1 MPKGHTK
8 PLASCFVVLVITASL
23 LLAAGALSAQQ
34 ANPADPSYFTQYVQ
48 PVFEQKCLSCHN
60 AESSVSKLD
69 LTSREGL
76 IRGGAKGPAVVAGDA
91 ENSLLYQSIAHES
104 QPFMPMGMDRLS
116 QTEIDRIAVW
126 INAGAQYS
134 TSTSAGNEAD
144 EKWVKGQKLFSE
156 NVQPL
161 FESSCLKCHSSETKA
176 SGLDLSTRD
185 AILAGGENGKVVEPG
200 RAKDSRLYKAVA
212 HLGEPHMPFRS
223 ERLPQETIDRLA
235 EWIDAGAPFEGKL
248 EASSGAI
255 RSTHWAFQSPRR
267 PDVPRVKNRALV
279 RNPIDAFV
287 SAKREE
293 QGVEPVAPADK
304 RTLLRRVYL
313 DLIGLPPAQEEM
325 QGFLDD
331 DSPNAYADTVEK
343 LLNSPRYGERWGRH
357 WMDVWRYSDWY
368 GWTEQNQVRY
378 SHRHLWR
385 WRDWII
391 ESLNDDK
398 SYDRMVREMLA
409 GDELDPKNEDM
420 VRATGYLARN
430 WYMFNRNVW
439 LQDTVEYT
447 ASSFLGITLKCARC
461 HDHKYDPLLQ
471 TDYYRFRAFF
481 EPHKIRMDRVPG
493 QPDTMKD
500 GLSRAYDADAGAQT
514 YRFIRGN
521 EKNPDEAHPL
531 SPGVPRMFGNP
542 DLRIEPKDLPR
553 DVYYPAIRGFVHRD
567 LLAKAEKD
575 IEESETNLAEAKKE
589 LAEIKD
595 KLNAANQPE
604 PRLLAEGNRAVVAAG
619 AAEVPATDKELL
631 DELRHA
637 EDKVALAE
645 KRAVAAR
652 ADLPALEAR
661 IAADKAKYGTL
672 SNADVDALAA
682 TALKKEREARIL
694 KAEADMLEARQE
706 LTEALLNPN
715 PKPKPQ
721 DEKDAKEKS
730 VKKDG
735 KEDDEKKFA
744 DEKRIKEAQS
754 KLQAALDALKGP
766 GETYTAIGES
776 YPRTTTGRRTA
787 LARWIATKENPLT
800 ARVAVNHIW
809 LRHFGEGIVSTMFNF
824 GSSGQA
830 PSNPELL
837 DWLAME
843 FMDSGWSMKHMH
855 RLMVS
860 SNTYQMRSSAPTES
874 ANREKDPDN
883 IYLWRM
889 NPRRMEAEAVR
900 DSLLY
905 LSGKLE
911 SDMGGEEIAADEGQ
925 EIFRRSLY
933 FQHTPDTQM
942 PFLQL
947 WDAASPNECFRR
959 NESVTPHQALSLS
972 NSKLSLEMSRTLAG
986 IVNDTVGSSPNS
998 AAEFV
1003 VNTFDKLLG
1012 RAPTDEERN
1021 ESETYIREQ
1030 TALYADAGDLKR
1042 FETGEKNEKV
1052 PPSSDPQLRARES
1065 FVHVMFNHNDFVT
1078 IR

>member
-1 MPKGHTK
+1 MANGHTK
-8 PLASCFVVLVITASL
+8 ALASSCFVLLVTAL
-23 LLAAGALSAQQ
+23 LLSPVDRLTAQQ
-34 ANPADPSYFTQYVQ
+34 PNPVGADYFPRYIQ
-48 PVFEQKCLSCHN
+48 PVFEQKCFSCHT

-76 IRGGAKGPAVVAGDA
+76 MRGGDNGPAIVAGDA
-91 ENSLLYQSIAHES
+91 ERSLLYKSITHQS
-104 QPFMPMGMDRLS
+104 QPFMPLGMDRLS
-116 QTEIDRIAVW
+116 QQEIDRIAAW
-126 INAGAQYS
+126 INAGAQYGAAPS
-134 TSTSAGNEAD
+134 GGDHQD
-144 EKWVKGQKLFSE
+144 EKWIKGQKLFSE

-161 FESSCLKCHSSETKA
+161 FESTCLKCHSSETKA

-200 RAKDSRLYKAVA
+200 RSKDSKLYKAVA

-235 EWIDAGAPFEGKL
+235 EWIDTGAPFEGKL
-248 EASSGAI
+248 EASSGVI
-255 RSTHWAFQSPRR
+255 RSTHWAFQAPRR
-267 PDVPRVKNRALV
+267 PDVPQVNNQAWV
-279 RNPIDAFV
+279 RNPVDAFV

-293 QGVEPVAPADK
+293 KGLEPVAPADK

-313 DLIGLPPAQEEM
+313 DLVGLPPTQEEM
-325 QGFLDD
+325 QAFLDD
-331 DSPNAYADTVEK
+331 DSPNAYENTVDK
-343 LLNSPRYGERWGRH
+343 LLDSPRYGERWGRH

-385 WRDWII
+385 WRDWIV

-398 SYDRMVREMLA
+398 SYDQMVREMLA
-409 GDELDPKNEDM
+409 GDELDPENEDM

-447 ASSFLGITLKCARC
+447 ASGFLGITLKCARC

-481 EPHKIRMDRVPG
+481 EPHQIRMDRVPG
-493 QPDTMKD
+493 EPDTMKA
-500 GLSRAYDADAGAQT
+500 GLSRAYDADAGTQT
-514 YRFIRGN
+514 YRFIRGSEN
-521 EKNPDEAHPL
+521 NPDEAHPL

-542 DLRIEPKDLPR
+542 DLKIEPKELPR
-553 DVYYPAIRGFVHRD
+553 DIYYPAIREFVHKD

-575 IEESETNLAEAKKE
+575 IEEAERKLAEAEKALTDVKE
-589 LAEIKD
+589 
-595 KLNAANQPE
+595 KLTATNRPE
-604 PRLLAEGNRAVVAAG
+604 PRLLADGNRAVEAAG
-619 AAEVPATDKELL
+619 SDDVSATSRELL

-637 EDKVALAE
+637 EDNVALAE
-645 KRAVAAR
+645 KRVVAAR

-661 IAADKAKYGTL
+661 ITADKAKYGTL
-672 SNADVDALAA
+672 ADADADALAA

-694 KAEADMLEARQE
+694 KAEADMLEARQD

-715 PKPKPQ
+715 PEPK

-730 VKKDG
+730 AETEGKK
-735 KEDDEKKFA
+735 DEKKFA

-766 GETYTAIGES
+766 GETYTPIGES

-787 LARWIATKENPLT
+787 LARWIANKENPLT

-824 GSSGQA
+824 GSSGQP

-855 RLMVS
+855 RLMVL

-874 ANREKDPDN
+874 TNRDKDPDN

-911 SDMGGEEIAADEGQ
+911 LDMGGEEIAADKGQ
-925 EIFRRSLY
+925 ELFRRSLY

-942 PFLQL
+942 TFLRL

-959 NESVTPHQALSLS
+959 SESVTPHQALSLS

-986 IVNDTVGSSPNS
+986 IVNDTVGSSPDS
-998 AAEFV
+998 ASEFV
-1003 VNTFDKLLG
+1003 TNAFDKLLG
-1012 RAPTDEERN
+1012 RLPTDEERG

-1042 FETGEKNEKV
+1042 FETGEKNEKT
-1052 PPSSDPQLRARES
+1052 PPAADPHLRARES

>member
-1 MPKGHTK
+1 MANGHTK
-8 PLASCFVVLVITASL
+8 AFTSCFLALLVTAL
-23 LLAAGALSAQQ
+23 LFFPVDTLTAQEPK
-34 ANPADPSYFTQYVQ
+34 PADANYFPQYIQ
-48 PVFEQKCLSCHN
+48 PVFEQKCFSCHS
-60 AESSVSKLD
+60 ADSGVSKLD

-76 IRGGAKGPAVVAGDA
+76 MRGGANGPAAVAGDA
-91 ENSLLYQSIAHES
+91 ERSLLYKSITHQS

-116 QTEIDRIAVW
+116 QQEIDRIAAW
-126 INAGAQYS
+126 INAGAQYGAAS
-134 TSTSAGNEAD
+134 AAGNQED

-156 NVQPL
+156 NVRPL
-161 FESSCLKCHSSETKA
+161 FETTCLKCHSSDTKA

-200 RAKDSRLYKAVA
+200 RAKDSKLYKSVA

-223 ERLPQETIDRLA
+223 ARLPQETIDRLA
-235 EWIDAGAPFEGKL
+235 EWIDTGAPFEGKL

-255 RSTHWAFQSPRR
+255 RSTHWAFQPPRR
-267 PDVPRVKNRALV
+267 PDVPQVKDQAWV
-279 RNPIDAFV
+279 RNPLDAFV
-287 SAKREE
+287 AAKRE
-293 QGVEPVAPADK
+293 QKGLKPLAPADK

-313 DLIGLPPAQEEM
+313 DLAGLPPTQEEM
-325 QGFLDD
+325 QAFLDD
-331 DSPNAYADTVEK
+331 DSPNAYAETVEK

-385 WRDWII
+385 WRDWIV
-391 ESLNDDK
+391 ESLNNDK
-398 SYDRMVREMLA
+398 PYDGMVREMLA
-409 GDELDPKNEDM
+409 GDEIDPENEDM

-447 ASSFLGITLKCARC
+447 ASGFLGITLKCARC

-493 QPDTMKD
+493 EPDTMKD
-500 GLSRAYDADAGAQT
+500 GLSRAYDADAGTQT

-521 EKNPDEAHPL
+521 ENDPDEAHPL
-531 SPGVPRMFGNP
+531 SAGVPRMFGNP
-542 DLRIEPKDLPR
+542 DLKIEPKDLPR
-553 DVYYPAIRGFVHRD
+553 DVYYPAIREFVHKD

-575 IEESETNLAEAKKE
+575 IGEAEKNLAEAQKE
-589 LAEIKD
+589 LSDLKE
-595 KLNAANQPE
+595 KLTAASQPE
-604 PRLLAEGNRAVVAAG
+604 PRLLADGNRAVEASGAGVSAA
-619 AAEVPATDKELL
+619 DKEKL

-645 KRAVAAR
+645 KRVVAVR
-652 ADLPALEAR
+652 AGLPALEAR

-672 SNADVDALAA
+672 ADADADALAA

-715 PKPKPQ
+715 PKPK

-730 VKKDG
+730 AKKDG
-735 KEDDEKKFA
+735 KEEDEKKFA
-744 DEKRIKEAQS
+744 DEKRIREAQG

-766 GETYTAIGES
+766 GETYTPVGES

-787 LARWIATKENPLT
+787 LAGWIANKENPLT
-800 ARVAVNHIW
+800 ARVAVNHMW

-824 GSSGQA
+824 GSSGQP

-860 SNTYQMRSSAPTES
+860 SNTYQMRSSDRTES

-905 LSGKLE
+905 LSGKLDSE
-911 SDMGGEEIAADEGQ
+911 MGGEEIAADKGQ
-925 EIFRRSLY
+925 ELFRRSLY

-942 PFLQL
+942 TFLSL

-972 NSKLSLEMSRTLAG
+972 NSKLSLEMARTLAG
-986 IVNDTVGSSPNS
+986 VLNDTVGSSPQTTS
-998 AAEFV
+998 AFV
-1003 VNTFDKLLG
+1003 VSAFDKLIG
-1012 RAPTDEERN
+1012 RLPTDEERN
-1021 ESETYIREQ
+1021 ESETYIRDQ
-1030 TALYADAGDLKR
+1030 TALYAGAGDLKR
-1042 FETGEKNEKV
+1042 FETGEKNEKT
-1052 PPSSDPQLRARES
+1052 PPSSDPHLRARES

>member
-1 MPKGHTK
+1 MAKGHTK
-8 PLASCFVVLVITASL
+8 IFASCFVVLLLVTAL
-23 LLAAGALSAQQ
+23 LLFQAGTLIAQEPNPAGA
-34 ANPADPSYFTQYVQ
+34 DYFPQYIQ
-48 PVFEQKCLSCHN
+48 PVFEQKCFSCHN
-60 AESSVSKLD
+60 GESSVSKLD

-76 IRGGAKGPAVVAGDA
+76 MRGGAKGPAVVAGNA
-91 ENSLLYQSIAHES
+91 ENSLLYKSITHES
-104 QPFMPMGMDRLS
+104 QPFMPMGMNRLS
-116 QTEIDRIAVW
+116 QQEVDRIAAW
-126 INAGAQYS
+126 IDAGAQYAVAS
-134 TSTSAGNEAD
+134 SAGGQED
-144 EKWVKGQKLFSE
+144 EEWIKGQKLFSE
-156 NVQPL
+156 SVQPL
-161 FESSCLKCHSSETKA
+161 FESTCLKCHSPETKA

-185 AILAGGENGKVVEPG
+185 AVLAGGENGKVIEPG
-200 RAKDSRLYKAVA
+200 RAKDSKLYKAVA
-212 HLGEPHMPFRS
+212 HIAEPHMPFRS
-223 ERLPQETIDRLA
+223 ERLPQETIDSLA
-235 EWIDAGAPFEGKL
+235 QWVDAGAPFEGKL

-255 RSTHWAFQSPRR
+255 RSTHWAFQSPRG
-267 PDVPRVKNRALV
+267 PSVPQVKNQAWV
-279 RNPIDAFV
+279 RNPVDAFV
-287 SAKREE
+287 SAKRQEK
-293 QGVEPVAPADK
+293 GLEPVGPADK

-313 DLIGLPPAQEEM
+313 DLVGLPPTQEEM
-325 QGFLDD
+325 QAFLDD
-331 DSPNAYADTVEK
+331 DSPNAYAKMVEK
-343 LLNSPRYGERWGRH
+343 LLDSPRYGERWGRH

-368 GWTEQNQVRY
+368 GWPEQNQVRY
-378 SHRHLWR
+378 SHRHVWR
-385 WRDWII
+385 WRDWIV

-398 SYDRMVREMLA
+398 SYDRMVREMIA
-409 GDELDPKNEDM
+409 GDELEPENEDM

-439 LQDTVEYT
+439 LQNTVEYT

-493 QPDTMKD
+493 EPDTMKN
-500 GLSRAYDADAGAQT
+500 GLSRAYDAEAGAQT

-521 EKNPDEAHPL
+521 ENNPDEAHPL

-542 DLRIEPKDLPR
+542 DLRIEPKDLPP
-553 DVYYPAIRGFVHRD
+553 DVYYPAIREFVHKD

-575 IEESETNLAEAKKE
+575 IKEAETSLAEAKKE

-595 KLNAANQPE
+595 KLAEANRSE
-604 PRLLAEGNRAVVAAG
+604 PRLLADGNRAVEAAG
-619 AAEVPATDKELL
+619 AEEVSATDKELL
-631 DELRHA
+631 DGLRHA

-645 KRAVAAR
+645 KRVVAAR

-672 SNADVDALAA
+672 SDADVDALAA

-715 PKPKPQ
+715 PKPE
-721 DEKDAKEKS
+721 DEKAAKEQS

-787 LARWIATKENPLT
+787 LARWIANKENPLT

-860 SNTYQMRSSAPTES
+860 SNTYQMLSSAPTES

-905 LSGKLE
+905 LSGQLE
-911 SDMGGEEIAADEGQ
+911 SDMGGEEIAADKGQ
-925 EIFRRSLY
+925 ELFRRSLY

-942 PFLQL
+942 TFLRL

-959 NESVTPHQALSLS
+959 SESITPHQALSLS

-986 IVNDTVGSSPNS
+986 IVNDTVGSSPDS
-998 AAEFV
+998 ASEFV
-1003 VNTFDKLLG
+1003 GNTFDKLLG
-1012 RAPTDEERN
+1012 RLPTDEERT

-1030 TALYADAGDLKR
+1030 TALYVDAGDLKR

-1052 PPSSDPQLRARES
+1052 PPASDPHLRARES